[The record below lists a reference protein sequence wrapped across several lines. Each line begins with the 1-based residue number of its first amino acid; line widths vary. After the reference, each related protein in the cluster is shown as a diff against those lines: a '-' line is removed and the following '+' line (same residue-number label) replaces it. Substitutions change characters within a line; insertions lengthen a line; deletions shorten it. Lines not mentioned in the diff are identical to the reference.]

1 MQSPSKFPLFDRAK
15 FPNFSGG
22 ETVKRQ
28 LSLLLSLVVL
38 TSLLLAAC
46 GTPATQPPATQPP
59 ATQPPATEPPAQ
71 PTATEAPAYEGMSK
85 EAPDCN
91 YGGEVKK
98 IEAVDQFTVKITLCT
113 PDPAFPAKIAFTS
126 FAVQPAEY
134 LQSTGA
140 TGDILEKPI
149 GTGPYK
155 VESWE
160 RGNQLVLTRNDNY
173 WGDKAKNQTVVFRW
187 GTESAQRL
195 LELQSGTVD
204 GIDNVGPDDFDKVKA
219 DSNLQLITRPALNIF
234 YIGMN
239 NTYPPFDNEKVR
251 QAFAQGI
258 DRQRIVDKFYPPGSE
273 VADYFTPCAIPNGC
287 VGDKWYAFDAAAA
300 KALLEEAGFNAS
312 NPFPTIKIH
321 YRDVVRG
328 YLPDPGVVAQDIQ
341 AQLKANLGVTAEID
355 VMESGAFLDA
365 ADAGKLDGIHLLGWG
380 ADYPDQT
387 NFVVANSVVSAAA
400 ISRLPVQV

>member
-149 GTGPYK
+149 GTGP
-155 VESWE
+155 
-160 RGNQLVLTRNDNY
+160 
-173 WGDKAKNQTVVFRW
+173 
-187 GTESAQRL
+187 
-195 LELQSGTVD
+195 
-204 GIDNVGPDDFDKVKA
+204 
-219 DSNLQLITRPALNIF
+219 
-234 YIGMN
+234 
-239 NTYPPFDNEKVR
+239 
-251 QAFAQGI
+251 
-258 DRQRIVDKFYPPGSE
+258 
-273 VADYFTPCAIPNGC
+273 
-287 VGDKWYAFDAAAA
+287 
-300 KALLEEAGFNAS
+300 
-312 NPFPTIKIH
+312 
-321 YRDVVRG
+321 
-328 YLPDPGVVAQDIQ
+328 
-341 AQLKANLGVTAEID
+341 
-355 VMESGAFLDA
+355 
-365 ADAGKLDGIHLLGWG
+365 
-380 ADYPDQT
+380 
-387 NFVVANSVVSAAA
+387 
-400 ISRLPVQV
+400 